1 MRSNVRTKKFIE
13 RKIVPGPV
21 TLVANMNNKKSN
33 DIHSTMGQRISE
45 LRNKKGIS
53 QQILADLIP
62 CHKASV
68 SRWEND
74 ESTPSMETISRIAEY
89 FEVSEYYLMYGLS
102 EQPDHI
108 LDMNGLTFYQMD
120 IVRKLV
126 EELRKGC
133 R

>member
-1 MRSNVRTKKFIE
+1 MKN
-13 RKIVPGPV
+13 
-21 TLVANMNNKKSN
+21 N

-62 CHKASV
+62 CHKASI

-74 ESTPSMETISRIAEY
+74 ESTPSMETIFRIAEY

-108 LDMNGLTFYQMD
+108 LDMNGLTFRQMD
-120 IVRKLV
+120 AVRKLV
-126 EELRKGC
+126 ELFREGC

>member
-1 MRSNVRTKKFIE
+1 MMSTETK
-13 RKIVPGPV
+13 RKDNKPGPV
-21 TLVANMNNKKSN
+21 TVVTNMKNEKSN
-33 DIHSTMGQRISE
+33 EIPSTMGQRIRD
-45 LRNKKGIS
+45 LRSKKGMT
-53 QQILADLIP
+53 QQIFADFVP

-74 ESTPSMETISRIAEY
+74 ESMPSAETISRIADI
-89 FEVSEYYLMYGLS
+89 FEVSEYYLMFGSS

-120 IVRKLV
+120 LVRKMV
-126 EELRKGC
+126 EELRNGC

>member
-1 MRSNVRTKKFIE
+1 
-13 RKIVPGPV
+13 
-21 TLVANMNNKKSN
+21 MNKQKNN
-33 DIHSTMGQRISE
+33 DIPSSIGQRIKA
-45 LRNKKGIS
+45 LRNKNGIS

-68 SRWEND
+68 SRWESD

-89 FEVSEYYLMYGLS
+89 FEVSEYYLMFGPS
-102 EQPDHI
+102 EQPGHI

>member
-1 MRSNVRTKKFIE
+1 MVTIMKKENCNEI
-13 RKIVPGPV
+13 P
-21 TLVANMNNKKSN
+21 
-33 DIHSTMGQRISE
+33 STMGQRIRD
-45 LRNKKGIS
+45 LRNKKGVT
-53 QQILADLIP
+53 QQIFADFIF

-74 ESTPSMETISRIAEY
+74 ESMPSAETISRIADY
-89 FEVSEYYLMYGLS
+89 FEVSEYYLMFGSS

-120 IVRKLV
+120 LVRKLV
-126 EELRKGC
+126 EELRNGC

>member
-1 MRSNVRTKKFIE
+1 M
-13 RKIVPGPV
+13 V
-21 TLVANMNNKKSN
+21 TNMKNEKSN
-33 DIHSTMGQRISE
+33 EIPSTMGQRIKA
-45 LRNKKGIS
+45 LRNKKGVS
-53 QQILADLIP
+53 QQTFADFIF

-74 ESTPSMETISRIAEY
+74 ESTPSAETISRIAEY
-89 FEVSEYYLMYGLS
+89 FEVSEYYLMFGSS

-120 IVRKLV
+120 LVRKMV
-126 EELRKGC
+126 EELRNGC

>member
-1 MRSNVRTKKFIE
+1 
-13 RKIVPGPV
+13 
-21 TLVANMNNKKSN
+21 MNNKKSN
-33 DIHSTMGQRISE
+33 DIHSTMGQRIRE

-74 ESTPSMETISRIAEY
+74 ESTPDADTIARIAEY
-89 FEVSEYYLMYGLS
+89 FEVSKYYLMYGLS

-108 LDMNGLTFYQMD
+108 LDMNGLTFRQMD
-120 IVRKLV
+120 LVRKLV

>member
-1 MRSNVRTKKFIE
+1 MKKGE
-13 RKIVPGPV
+13 
-21 TLVANMNNKKSN
+21 NN
-33 DIHSTMGQRISE
+33 DIPSTMGQRIKA

-53 QQILADLIP
+53 QQILAELIP
-62 CHKASV
+62 CHKASI

-89 FEVSEYYLMYGLS
+89 FEVSEYYLMFGSS